1 MASSQYKV
9 SKRKI
14 VWIIIVLIIGAFLW
28 TASIINH
35 IHISDYHGGVSV
47 RFQEAIVTR
56 QRIDNILE
64 VMISRED
71 PHIPEITL
79 WQIDEHIVV
88 SNKEDNKS
96 IELSLITVAGDMS
109 RIYPVPMLYGG
120 YLPSEDGFGCVIDRS
135 TAYKL
140 FGSSNA
146 VGLRTKL
153 NNKEYIIRGVIEE
166 IDSNVM
172 IIQEEASSSK
182 SINAKRYSCM
192 EMSYTDT
199 ENAKLLTERF
209 VTSNGFGMP
218 EVIIDGY
225 LISKLSYMLIHL
237 PLWLSALLIIIYLA
251 RKVYSLKASPIVAL
265 MGFIGILI
273 ISLILIKVT
282 NMHIYYTNSMIPNRW
297 SDFDFW
303 ADKIRTILSS
313 ISRKE
318 GMVVYYKDMMLRKR
332 MLMVIM
338 GVVAAGIA
346 ELYMVHRNGA
356 S

>member
-237 PLWLSALLIIIYLA
+237 PLWLSALLIIIY
-251 RKVYSLKASPIVAL
+251 
-265 MGFIGILI
+265 
-273 ISLILIKVT
+273 
-282 NMHIYYTNSMIPNRW
+282 
-297 SDFDFW
+297 
-303 ADKIRTILSS
+303 
-313 ISRKE
+313 
-318 GMVVYYKDMMLRKR
+318 
-332 MLMVIM
+332 
-338 GVVAAGIA
+338 
-346 ELYMVHRNGA
+346 
-356 S
+356 